1 MLDFVH
7 FQCLTLDCY
16 GTMINWESGLLGALR
31 PILQRHNV
39 KLSDDEILRA
49 YSEFEP
55 AQQRRSY
62 RKYREILQGIVVD
75 FGDRY
80 SFRPALDEIE
90 SLPNSIE
97 NWQPFPDTVAAL
109 RRLKTKFK
117 LAVISNIDDDLFAH
131 SARRL
136 EVPFDHVITAQ
147 QAKSYK
153 PSHNNFKLALER
165 IGLAKEKILHVA
177 QSLHHDVEP
186 CNELGIHSVWVNR
199 KAHQR
204 ATKASSAKPDL
215 EVADLK
221 TLADLVAV

>member
-1 MLDFVH
+1 MLDFNQ
-7 FQCLTLDCY
+7 FQCLSFDCY
-16 GTMINWESGLLGALR
+16 GTMINWEAGILGALR
-31 PILQRHNV
+31 PILERHGV

-55 AQQRRSY
+55 AQQRRGY
-62 RKYREILQGIVVD
+62 RKYRDILQAIVVD

-80 SFRPALDEIE
+80 NFRPALDEIE
-90 SLPNSIE
+90 SLPNSISD
-97 NWQPFPDTVAAL
+97 WRAFPDTVAAL
-109 RRLKTKFK
+109 RRLKKKFK

-165 IGLAKEKILHVA
+165 IGLLKEKVLHVG
-177 QSLHHDVEP
+177 QSLHHDIEP
-186 CNELGIHSVWVNR
+186 CRELGIHSVWVNR
-199 KAHQR
+199 KGHQR
-204 ATKASSAKPDL
+204 ATRSSEAKPDL
-215 EVADLK
+215 EVPDLK
-221 TLADLVAV
+221 SLADLATK

>member
-1 MLDFVH
+1 MLNFGQ
-7 FQCLTLDCY
+7 FECLTFDCY
-16 GTMINWESGLLGALR
+16 GTMINWEEGLLGALR
-31 PILQRHNV
+31 PILERHGV
-39 KLSDDEILRA
+39 KLTDEEILRA

-62 RKYREILQGIVVD
+62 RKYRDILQAIVVD

-80 SFRPALDEIE
+80 NFRPALDEIE

-109 RRLKTKFK
+109 RRLKKKFK

-131 SARRL
+131 SARWL
-136 EVPFDHVITAQ
+136 EVPFDHCINAQ

-165 IGLAKEKILHVA
+165 IGLPKEKVLHVA
-177 QSLHHDVEP
+177 QSLHHDVAP
-186 CNELGIHSVWVNR
+186 CNELGIRSVWVNR
-199 KAHQR
+199 KGHQR
-204 ATKASSAKPDL
+204 ATQASNAKPDL
-215 EVADLK
+215 EVHDLQSL
-221 TLADLVAV
+221 TDLATK